1 MVWADRGSLLV
12 PVGEFAEL
20 ARRRPLST
28 DTRDLSA
35 SLRSNRR
42 CGDVGRVL
50 NLYDGGMLLESS
62 SDLDVAQTVGFE
74 LVGPGF
80 RYAGLAS
87 VVHRQDGA
95 IGLRFLGRDGP
106 VERPVGALVAARL
119 RGQQLG
125 SHDPGKAGITP
136 PTMSDSRGHHRA
148 TVSGLSALIEASPGA
163 VARRHQVLNVS
174 EQGMLIDGLAPL
186 VGARISF
193 VLAGR
198 SISHVGCD
206 RVAHRTDTNA
216 GGCGRSLAR
225 RAGSHPRSNHGREQ
239 ATPAASG
246 CLHHRLGPEVAVMPA
261 GGMYL
266 DCPPCGLGIA
276 QTAPS
281 RPFIHSPR
289 CLGRARTRVELFAS
303 TLQAE
308 QFGHPRDARSWRRG
322 RVLLYVWL
330 RGQTWPRGVAT
341 RRSRGVRS

>member
-125 SHDPGKAGITP
+125 SQDPGKVGTTP

-148 TVSGLSALIEASPGA
+148 TVSGLSGLIEASPGA
-163 VARRHQVLNVS
+163 IARRHQVNA
-174 EQGMLIDGLAPL
+174 DRAPL
-186 VGARISF
+186 GERRHRARHERCE
-193 VLAGR
+193 AGR
-198 SISHVGCD
+198 HHTD
-206 RVAHRTDTNA
+206 R
-216 GGCGRSLAR
+216 AR
-225 RAGSHPRSNHGREQ
+225 RP
-239 ATPAASG
+239 
-246 CLHHRLGPEVAVMPA
+246 
-261 GGMYL
+261 
-266 DCPPCGLGIA
+266 
-276 QTAPS
+276 
-281 RPFIHSPR
+281 
-289 CLGRARTRVELFAS
+289 
-303 TLQAE
+303 
-308 QFGHPRDARSWRRG
+308 G
-322 RVLLYVWL
+322 RVLLGSATK
-330 RGQTWPRGVAT
+330 RANPRSTPAT
-341 RRSRGVRS
+341 REMLDPGAAGASFFMCGYADKHGRVAWLPGDREG